1 MVEASLHIAL
11 IALHV
16 GQSVIGTLSC
26 CPFAVAKTVTFDVGF
41 CYHLKTVF
49 IAEIVL
55 QIVVG
60 IVTGA
65 YGILVV
71 FFH

>member
-1 MVEASLHIAL
+1 MVKASLHITL
-11 IALHV
+11 ITLHM
-16 GQSVIGTLSC
+16 GQRVIGTLGC

-41 CYHLKTVF
+41 CHHIKTVF
-49 IAEIVL
+49 IAEIVP

-65 YGILVV
+65 YGIHVV